1 MTTSKIAIDLSD
13 VTFRYFKNGKRN
25 VIDHARL
32 SVEEGTITVLMGAS
46 GCGKSTLSA
55 LIAGLYPENGGY
67 LESGSIRLFGK
78 EVSELAVNE
87 RAKYLGF
94 VFQNPDL
101 QFCMDTLRSEL
112 IFCLE
117 NIGILPEEM
126 DRRIQETARAFSVED
141 LLDRKL
147 CFLSGG
153 EKQIALLACID
164 ALKSRI
170 LVLDEAFANVDR
182 ENALQLLS
190 FIRRLRER
198 GTTIV
203 AIDHRIDLWKDTAD
217 EFIVLGEGARILARG
232 IHRDNLDSFRDLF
245 DREGL
250 FEIRDRKRKNHSGS
264 FSDPTGDAKFLDSSP
279 RSSAPTFSP
288 QISAPDESTI
298 LRFEDLSVPYSRE
311 DSHLLLE
318 NACVSFEKG
327 TMTAVLGKSGI
338 GKTTTF
344 LSVLKQHPYFGKIV
358 LEGRELRSLRK
369 KDLYQKIGIV
379 FQNPA
384 NQFITQNVYEEVVEG
399 LRIWNKGLSET
410 SLKEKAEKLLELYG
424 LSDKMRYSPYMLSQ
438 GQQRRLAVLSVL
450 TGGQKILLLDEPT
463 YGQDYRGTAAIM
475 EHLENRIKEDGLTVI
490 FITHDR
496 TLAGMYADRIYE
508 LTDRRLLPVDPLSLL

>member
-126 DRRIQETARAFSVED
+126 DRRIQETASAFSVED

-232 IHRDNLDSFRDLF
+232 IHRDNLDSFRALF

-250 FEIRDRKRKNHSGS
+250 FEIRDRKRKNH
-264 FSDPTGDAKFLDSSP
+264 
-279 RSSAPTFSP
+279 SAPTFSP

-338 GKTTTF
+338 GKTSTF

-358 LEGRELRSLRK
+358 LEGRELRTLRK

-496 TLAGMYADRIYE
+496 TLAGMYADQIYE
-508 LTDRRLLPVDPLSLL
+508 LTDRRLLPVDPRSLL

>member
-1 MTTSKIAIDLSD
+1 MTTSKIALDLSD

-232 IHRDNLDSFRDLF
+232 IHRDNLQSFRALF

-250 FEIRDRKRKNHSGS
+250 FEIRDRKRKNHS
-264 FSDPTGDAKFLDSSP
+264 
-279 RSSAPTFSP
+279 APTFSP
-288 QISAPDESTI
+288 QISAPDKSTI

-358 LEGRELRSLRK
+358 LEGRELRTLRK
-369 KDLYQKIGIV
+369 KELYQKIGIV

-508 LTDRRLLPVDPLSLL
+508 LTDRRLLPVDPRSLL

>member
-1 MTTSKIAIDLSD
+1 MTTSKIAIDLRD

-126 DRRIQETARAFSVED
+126 DRRIQETASAFSVED

-250 FEIRDRKRKNHSGS
+250 FEIRDRKRKNHS
-264 FSDPTGDAKFLDSSP
+264 
-279 RSSAPTFSP
+279 APTFSP
-288 QISAPDESTI
+288 QISAPHESTI

-358 LEGRELRSLRK
+358 LEGRELRTLRK
-369 KDLYQKIGIV
+369 KNLYQKIGIV

-384 NQFITQNVYEEVVEG
+384 NQFITQNVYEEVMEG

>member
-164 ALKSRI
+164 TLKSRI

-232 IHRDNLDSFRDLF
+232 IHRENLNSFRDLF

-250 FEIRDRKRKNHSGS
+250 FEIRERKRKNH
-264 FSDPTGDAKFLDSSP
+264 
-279 RSSAPTFSP
+279 SAPTFSP

-298 LRFEDLSVPYSRE
+298 LRFENLTVPYSR
-311 DSHLLLE
+311 DDPRLLLE
-318 NACVSFEKG
+318 NACASFQKG
-327 TMTAVLGKSGI
+327 TMTAILGKSGI

-358 LEGRELRSLRK
+358 LDGKEIRTLRK

-384 NQFITQNVYEEVVEG
+384 NQFLTQNVCEEVVEG

-410 SLKEKAEKLLELYG
+410 SLKETAEKLLELYG

-475 EHLENRIKEDGLTVI
+475 EHLEKRIKEDGLTVI

>member
-217 EFIVLGEGARILARG
+217 EFIVLGEGARILSRG
-232 IHRDNLDSFRDLF
+232 IHRDNLDAFRDLF

-250 FEIRDRKRKNHSGS
+250 FEIRDRKRKNHS
-264 FSDPTGDAKFLDSSP
+264 
-279 RSSAPTFSP
+279 APTFSP
-288 QISAPDESTI
+288 QISAPDKSTI

-358 LEGRELRSLRK
+358 LEGRELRTLRK
-369 KDLYQKIGIV
+369 KELYQKIGIV

-410 SLKEKAEKLLELYG
+410 SLKEKAEKLLELYS

>member
-203 AIDHRIDLWKDTAD
+203 AIDHRIDLWKYTAD
-217 EFIVLGEGARILARG
+217 EFIVLGEGARILSRG
-232 IHRDNLDSFRDLF
+232 IHRDNLDAFRDLF

-250 FEIRDRKRKNHSGS
+250 FEIRDRKRKNHS
-264 FSDPTGDAKFLDSSP
+264 
-279 RSSAPTFSP
+279 APTFSP
-288 QISAPDESTI
+288 QISAPDKSTI